1 MAIRVCWR
9 SVCVQGRQLGLVH
22 QLDALQDRL
31 AYQQDPR
38 LELARIALVGVQ
50 RAPQRQPLLA
60 DPAARLDVGF
70 EAGQAIAG
78 KVARHGLRRA
88 LGEGV
93 VRGRHAQRMQVGKA
107 LEHGAHGIARAL
119 GDARSRRDLRAFA
132 QQRQVGLDDQ
142 LLCPRAA
149 QATTV
154 DPGRFRSG
162 CGGQGFSSHGRSAA
176 MNGRVDHLQAEVRS
190 GQSGNEIPTLQI
202 VNVALQILAVT
213 ATICQRLPL
222 VTIRPLG
229 SAAAADQSPAA
240 RRGRPPR
247 RTGRRIPASAPS
259 FRRRSGIP
267 ARSGRGGARS
277 RAASTVP
284 ART

>member
-9 SVCVQGRQLGLVH
+9 SVCVQGRKLGLVH

-119 GDARSRRDLRAFA
+119 GDGRSRRDLRAFA
-132 QQRQVGLDDQ
+132 QQRQIGLDDQ
-142 LLCPRAA
+142 LLCARAA

-154 DPGRFRSG
+154 DPGRLRSG
-162 CGGQGFSSHGRSAA
+162 WGGQGFSSHGQVGSRT
-176 MNGRVDHLQAEVRS
+176 VR
-190 GQSGNEIPTLQI
+190 QRNPMLQI
-202 VNVALQILAVT
+202 VKVALQILAVT
-213 ATICQRLPL
+213 ATRRQTLPI
-222 VTIRPLG
+222 VTIRRPG
-229 SAAAADQSPAA
+229 SPAAADQSPAA
-240 RRGRPPR
+240 KPGRPPR